1 MLGYGQQAGGTHPTG
16 IHSFYLSSN
25 SMNSSTIV
33 EKSIIFVLFI
43 NFYTESPYVR
53 KKGGIAETQT
63 RERSFNFHAAVPD
76 F

>member
-1 MLGYGQQAGGTHPTG
+1 
-16 IHSFYLSSN
+16 
-25 SMNSSTIV
+25 MNSSTIV

-63 RERSFNFHAAVPD
+63 RERSFNFHAAVSD